1 MLNDL
6 ASAARAIPRCSLC
19 YLALSKVHQ
28 RKGDRRIATADLEKA
43 TSLDPSLAEAWYRL
57 AALYEQAGKAEAAR
71 QARRRFEELKGNKAN
86 QETEML
92 RDVFL
97 KSLGGE

>member
-1 MLNDL
+1 
-6 ASAARAIPRCSLC
+6 LC

-57 AALYEQAGKAEAAR
+57 AALYEQAGQAEAAR

-86 QETEML
+86 RETEML